1 MLDKVLIVDDERIV
15 RKGLRALVPWDE
27 YGMEV
32 VAEAPNGQ
40 KGWEAF
46 LVHMPQIVITDIVMP
61 EMDGLSL
68 AKRIKAHA
76 PYTRI
81 LLLSCH
87 QDFTYAQQGIQ
98 IGVSG
103 YVLKTVWDEEELK
116 GYLQQFRR
124 ELDEAAK
131 KDLLRAAHDEPNPS
145 VAFFKWLEEQ
155 SEPPPAEVHAMFDRI
170 WQGHGATVYACMG
183 FVPQTA
189 EDKRLP
195 LLAPSLT
202 ELSFGGKER
211 SYFVVAEARKPTV
224 EAELFSWR
232 LANPSAR
239 WEWSGPIACSA
250 DVAATF
256 RKLHKKAEL
265 MSQFDLHPTA
275 RHDPIDKAVSWVLRN
290 LSEPVTAVEVAERV
304 GLSRSH
310 FCTLFKKTVGENF
323 GEFLDRRRAKLA
335 CELLTATTLPVHDI
349 CAKVGMT
356 DAKYFSK
363 WFKKATGCTPREFRR
378 NHAEQNDDI
387 HQTK

>member
-15 RKGLRALVPWDE
+15 RKGLRALVPWEE
-27 YGMEV
+27 YGMEI

-46 LVHMPQIVITDIVMP
+46 LVHMPPIVITDIVMP
-61 EMDGLSL
+61 ELDGLSL

-76 PYTRI
+76 PHTRI

-87 QDFTYAQQGIQ
+87 QDFAYAQQGIQ

-124 ELDEAAK
+124 ELDETAK
-131 KDLLRAAHDEPNPS
+131 KDMVRAAHAEADPNE
-145 VAFFKWLEEQ
+145 AFFKWLEGQ
-155 SEPPPAEVHAMFDRI
+155 SEHPPAEVRAMFDRI
-170 WQGHGATVYACMG
+170 WQERGARVYACMS

-189 EDKRLP
+189 ETMRLP
-195 LLAPSLT
+195 QLASSLT
-202 ELSFGGKER
+202 ELIFGGKER
-211 SYFVVAEARKPTV
+211 LYFVVAETKKPTV

-232 LANPSAR
+232 LANPFAR
-239 WEWSGPIACSA
+239 WEWSGPLATST
-250 DVAATF
+250 DAAASF

-265 MSQFDLHPTA
+265 MSRFDLHPTA
-275 RHDPIDKAVSWVLRN
+275 RHDPIDKAVSWVLCN

-323 GEFLDRRRAKLA
+323 GVFLDRRRAKLA
-335 CELLTATTLPVHDI
+335 CELLAATTLPVHDI
-349 CAKVGMT
+349 CAKVGMP

-363 WFKKATGCTPREFRR
+363 WFKKATGCTPREYRR
-378 NHAEQNDDI
+378 KHAEQNDDM